1 MDRLVIIGN
10 GFDRAHNLPT
20 SYYDFKEYL
29 RIYAREFYEA
39 ICKYIPEEEL
49 WFQFEMALGELDK
62 YQVKEENASY
72 YLDYGDE
79 NWKDSANHD
88 FQFMVE
94 QDLAFASYI
103 PYYFKKWIEQIDTNV
118 LPLVSK
124 RIINNT
130 CKILNFNY
138 TDTLE
143 RAYKVPAENILYIHG
158 KALSSKKLVV
168 GHHDI
173 STFQYGAVSP
183 FNAAEEHG
191 IYIQDDDED
200 FRITET
206 KEIIKAYFQKTYK
219 DTFGIIQM
227 NQNFFDS
234 LININ
239 EIFILGHSLS
249 SVDMDYF
256 VEIRKRVLH
265 SCKWYI
271 SYFSE
276 SDLDNMEYFA
286 KRLDIKNFQPVMLS
300 NL

>member
-1 MDRLVIIGN
+1 MCIRDR
-10 GFDRAHNLPT
+10 
-20 SYYDFKEYL
+20 
-29 RIYAREFYEA
+29 
-39 ICKYIPEEEL
+39 
-49 WFQFEMALGELDK
+49 
-62 YQVKEENASY
+62 
-72 YLDYGDE
+72 
-79 NWKDSANHD
+79 
-88 FQFMVE
+88 
-94 QDLAFASYI
+94 
-103 PYYFKKWIEQIDTNV
+103 
-118 LPLVSK
+118 
-124 RIINNT
+124 
-130 CKILNFNY
+130 
-138 TDTLE
+138 
-143 RAYKVPAENILYIHG
+143 YKVPAENILYIHG

-249 SVDMDYF
+249 SVAVSYTHLDCT
-256 VEIRKRVLH
+256 LCNS
-265 SCKWYI
+265 SCKRSSLI
-271 SYFSE
+271 IH
-276 SDLDNMEYFA
+276 L
-286 KRLDIKNFQPVMLS
+286 Q
-300 NL
+300 

>member
-1 MDRLVIIGN
+1 M
-10 GFDRAHNLPT
+10 
-20 SYYDFKEYL
+20 
-29 RIYAREFYEA
+29 
-39 ICKYIPEEEL
+39 
-49 WFQFEMALGELDK
+49 Q
-62 YQVKEENASY
+62 
-72 YLDYGDE
+72 
-79 NWKDSANHD
+79 
-88 FQFMVE
+88 
-94 QDLAFASYI
+94 
-103 PYYFKKWIEQIDTNV
+103 
-118 LPLVSK
+118 
-124 RIINNT
+124 
-130 CKILNFNY
+130 
-138 TDTLE
+138 
-143 RAYKVPAENILYIHG
+143 
-158 KALSSKKLVV
+158 
-168 GHHDI
+168 
-173 STFQYGAVSP
+173 
-183 FNAAEEHG
+183 EHG

>member
-1 MDRLVIIGN
+1 MDRLIIIGN

-20 SYYDFKEYL
+20 SYYDFKKYL

-49 WFQFEMALGELDK
+49 WFQFEMALGELDE
-62 YQVKEENASY
+62 YQVQEENAPY

-94 QDLAFASYI
+94 QDLAFASDI

-227 NQNFFDS
+227 NQIFFDS

-256 VEIRKRVLH
+256 VEVRKRVLP

-276 SDLDNMEYFA
+276 NDLDNMEYFV
-286 KRLDIKNFQPVMLS
+286 KRLEIKNFQPVILS